1 LGGAKVANGSKC
13 HANAKRTTD
22 RRQQKTFRQ
31 QLTKQP
37 LPSATQ
43 GDTQSQFVP
52 AAYVHLDAVA
62 AEMRYAAA
70 AHPPMLLLR
79 NGVVHEVAENGLML
93 GAFHTATYEMVVH
106 ALRPGDRLLLYT
118 DGIMEAANDKAE
130 EFGRERLCALLRNAA
145 TLSHDAIAD
154 LILTT
159 VQRWSAA
166 QEDDLTLLV
175 CDYQRG

>member
-1 LGGAKVANGSKC
+1 
-13 HANAKRTTD
+13 
-22 RRQQKTFRQ
+22 
-31 QLTKQP
+31 
-37 LPSATQ
+37 
-43 GDTQSQFVP
+43 
-52 AAYVHLDAVA
+52 
-62 AEMRYAAA
+62 
-70 AHPPMLLLR
+70 MLLLR
-79 NGVVHEVAENGLML
+79 NGEVHEVAENGLML

-130 EFGRERLCALLRNAA
+130 EFGRERLCALLRSAA
-145 TLSHDAIAD
+145 ALSHDAIAD

-175 CDYQRG
+175 CDFQRG